1 MLCILGPTAS
11 GKSALALML
20 ARKRGDI
27 EIISMDSALVYR
39 GMDIGTAKPSF
50 SEQSEVRHHLIDLI
64 DPVESYSAARF
75 IKDAEQAAQEIQ
87 SRGKTPLLVG
97 GTMLY
102 YKALREGLDDLPS
115 VPTEI
120 RDAIAKEA
128 QERGWPALHET
139 LSAIDMET
147 ASRLKPNDAQRIS
160 RALELYQFTGK
171 PMSQLIRE
179 SGERSRSPLA
189 ETLTTIALMPED
201 RAQLH
206 DRIADRFHQM
216 IQDGFLD
223 EVRSLMQDTRLHP
236 DLPSMRCVGYRQ
248 AWDHLKGETSFEA
261 FIEAGIAAT
270 RQLAKRQITWL
281 RSFPHIALHD
291 PFSSNPAAIQDACL
305 KALEAS

>member
-1 MLCILGPTAS
+1 M
-11 GKSALALML
+11 ALA
-20 ARKRGDI
+20 RERGDI

-39 GMDIGTAKPSF
+39 GMDIGTAKPSAR
-50 SEQSEVRHHLIDLI
+50 EQSEVRHHLIDLI

-75 IKDAEQAAQEIQ
+75 VRDAEQAALEIQ

-160 RALELYQFTGK
+160 RALELYQFTGR

-179 SGERSRSPLA
+179 SGERSLSPLA
-189 ETLTTIALMPED
+189 DQLKTIALMPND
-201 RAQLH
+201 RALLH
-206 DRIADRFHQM
+206 GRIADRFHQM
-216 IQDGFLD
+216 ITSGFLD
-223 EVRSLMQDTRLHP
+223 EMRKLIEDSRLHP
-236 DLPSMRCVGYRQ
+236 ELPSMRCVGYRQ
-248 AWDHLKGETSFEA
+248 AWDHLKGETDFET
-261 FIEAGIAAT
+261 FVDAGIAAT

-281 RSFPHIALHD
+281 RSFPHIELHD
-291 PFSSNPAAIQDACL
+291 PFSSNPAAIRDACL